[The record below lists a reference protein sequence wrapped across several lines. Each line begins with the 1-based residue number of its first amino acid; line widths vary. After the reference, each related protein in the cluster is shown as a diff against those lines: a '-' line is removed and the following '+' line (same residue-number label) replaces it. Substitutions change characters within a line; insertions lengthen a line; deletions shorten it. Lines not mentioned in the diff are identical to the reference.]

1 MIHPLKPQLRP
12 ADLVQVRAPAEIL
25 ATLDADGTLDGVVF
39 MEEMLPL
46 IGRRFRVFR
55 RLEKTCVEGSP
66 FGIGEFHNND
76 VVLLDGIRCPG
87 SCHDQCA
94 RSCMIFWKE
103 AWLAKVDAHD
113 HAGDETPDPA
123 AMAALRARLRAPVKD
138 GQYFCQSTNLVNAT
152 RGLSGLERLKK
163 VIADVRVKTYTIPQA
178 LRLVARPLL
187 AKALKPF
194 VSRIPKT
201 DRKKTP
207 KFSSGL
213 QPGDWIEVKSIAEIA
228 ETLDVNGQNR
238 GLQWS
243 MDLAHYS
250 GRRFRVAKRL
260 ERMIVE
266 YNGKM
271 MNVSDTV
278 LLEGASCPCKY
289 VIGGCPRADLIYW
302 REIWLRKIEDAPTY
316 QPPAMENLLP
326 RRCAQEPANINA
338 KIS

>member
-1 MIHPLKPQLRP
+1 MIHPAAHQLRP
-12 ADLVQVRAPAEIL
+12 GDFVQVRNHADIL

-46 IGRRFRVFR
+46 VGRRFRVFR

-76 VVLLDGIRCPG
+76 VVLLEGIRCPG
-87 SCHDQCA
+87 TCHDQCA

-103 AWLAKVDAHD
+103 SWLSKVGADE
-113 HAGDETPDPA
+113 HADDEVQDPA
-123 AMAALRARLRAPVKD
+123 AAEALRARLRAPVKD
-138 GQYFCQSTNLVNAT
+138 GKYFCQSTNLIHAT
-152 RGLSGLERLKK
+152 RGLSGMERLKK
-163 VIADVRVKTYTIPQA
+163 VISDVRVKTYTIPQA
-178 LRLVARPLL
+178 LLLVLRPLI

-194 VSRIPKT
+194 VPRIPKT

-213 QPGDWIEVKSIAEIA
+213 QPGDLIEVKSIPEIA

-260 ERMIVE
+260 EHMIVE

-302 REIWLRKIEDAPTY
+302 REIWLRKVEDAPTY
-316 QPPAMENLLP
+316 QPPAIEDLLP
-326 RRCAQEPANINA
+326 RKCAKEPANINA
-338 KIS
+338 KMP